1 MGFFRAFREVEE
13 GNTSGLDRLPP
24 TQPASAWRL
33 NWRPTYLR
41 GLLELRAGNGAA
53 AAAHFQHIIDRPFI
67 IATSPVH
74 ALAHVHQA
82 RAHVLAGDTAK
93 AIKSYEEFLAIWK
106 DADPDVPL
114 LLEARAEYAR
124 LRK

>member
-1 MGFFRAFREVEE
+1 M
-13 GNTSGLDRLPP
+13 
-24 TQPASAWRL
+24 
-33 NWRPTYLR
+33 
-41 GLLELRAGNGAA
+41 ELRAGRGAA
-53 AAAHFQHIIDRPFI
+53 AAAHFQRIIDRPYI
-67 IATSPVH
+67 AATSPVH

-82 RAHVLAGDTAK
+82 RAHVLAGDAAK
-93 AIKSYEEFLAIWK
+93 AAKAYEQFFEIWK